1 MDDAPVRLR
10 ISCLD
15 IRHKQMYVDERQGVM
30 GMIDD
35 SSDTR
40 IFFCV
45 RTQEALGPDGRAV
58 TPRACASGRSCYRA
72 GG

>member
-1 MDDAPVRLR
+1 
-10 ISCLD
+10 
-15 IRHKQMYVDERQGVM
+15 MYVDERQAVIGK
-30 GMIDD
+30 IDD

-58 TPRACASGRSCYRA
+58 SARACASGRSCYRA